1 MIAMKVQP
9 EMISFL
15 LVFTYIA
22 TLESLNF
29 VEAFP
34 FHLNTLAM
42 FWLVRDTEKSRLKAT
57 TEKAPS

>member
-1 MIAMKVQP
+1 
-9 EMISFL
+9 MISFP